1 MARHALPGI
10 YKEMEHEDSVDHGQ
24 WTDAVSHES
33 LETVEKKE
41 FLESPKLSLGMVST
55 VVVMDPPTS
64 RMPMVVCLDSLWVYC
79 GQISTKHGTLV

>member
-1 MARHALPGI
+1 MVGHALLGI
-10 YKEMEHEDSVDHGQ
+10 YKGIEHEDSAEHGQ
-24 WTDAVSHES
+24 WTNMIGHES

-64 RMPMVVCLDSLWVYC
+64 RMPMVVC
-79 GQISTKHGTLV
+79 